1 MTRVTPGLVNAHT
14 HLYSALAPY
23 GMPAPSRAPA
33 NFVEILEAVWWR
45 LDRALDEKTLR
56 AGTRLYVAEALLA
69 GCTALVDHHESPNFI
84 DGSLDVLA
92 DACEEFGIRAVLTY
106 GATERNGGRDEAKR
120 GLAECRRFVA
130 TNRRPLVRGV
140 VGLHASF
147 TVSDDTV
154 REAAALCDELGTVMH
169 VHVAEDGADVAD
181 AHARGFAGPY
191 ERLRDLGALP
201 AGSMLAHGVFLSADA
216 VRDAHARGL
225 WFQHNPR
232 SNANNRVGYSR
243 HLGSSPRVALGT
255 DGFPADMRDEL
266 AHLLRIAGEEGDTA
280 GEAALRARLDAG
292 RALVGERFAGDALAD
307 DTVAWQAPAGG
318 GPERAWR
325 VTVAGRVVVDDG
337 RLVGADPE
345 ELRAKAREAAPA
357 LWRRMESDPW
367 PR

>member
-1 MTRVTPGLVNAHT
+1 MTCVTPGLVNAHT

-23 GMPAPSRAPA
+23 GMPVPSRPPV

-45 LDRALDEKTLR
+45 LDRALDERTLR

-69 GCTALVDHHESPNFI
+69 GCTALVDHHESPHFI
-84 DGSLDVLA
+84 AGSLDVLA

-106 GATERNGGRDEAKR
+106 GATERNFGRDEARR
-120 GLAECRRFVA
+120 GLTECERFVRG
-130 TNRRPLVRGV
+130 NRRANVRGV

-154 REAAALCDELGTVMH
+154 REAGALCRALGTVMH

-201 AGSMLAHGVFLSADA
+201 AGSLLAHGVCLSAEQ
-216 VRDAHARGL
+216 VRDAHAHGL

-243 HLGSSPRVALGT
+243 HLGASPRVALGT

-266 AHLLRIAGEEGDTA
+266 AQLLRIAAEEGDTA

-292 RALVGERFAGDALAD
+292 RALVAERFGVAELDD
-307 DTVAWQAPAGG
+307 DTVEWQPAPGG

-325 VTVAGRVVVDDG
+325 VTIAGRTVVDEG
-337 RLVGADPE
+337 RLVGADLE
-345 ELRAKAREAAPA
+345 TLRAEAREAAPA